1 MADILQD
8 FPINAPP
15 DRVFKAVSDP
25 AMLDQWWTLQ
35 SSGQPSVGATYDLDF
50 GPEYQWRAVVT
61 KSVPGVA
68 FELKLTE
75 ADSDWVG
82 SVVGFELS
90 PSASS
95 NASQRT
101 QVRFYHRGWRE
112 PNEHFRISSHC
123 WAMYLRILRRHL
135 EHGESVPYDRR
146 LDV

>member
-8 FPINAPP
+8 FPINASP

-25 AMLDQWWTLQ
+25 AGLDQWWTLR
-35 SSGQPSVGATYDLDF
+35 SSGQPAVGATYDLDF

-61 KSVPGVA
+61 KSVPGAA
-68 FELKLTE
+68 FELQLTQ
-75 ADSDWVG
+75 ADQDWVG

-90 PSASS
+90 PRTTSAGTS
-95 NASQRT
+95 
-101 QVRFYHRGWRE
+101 VRFYHRGWPQ
-112 PNEHFRISSHC
+112 PNEHYRISSHC

-135 EHGESVPYDRR
+135 EHGESVPYHDR